1 MGVPVLTIAGST
13 FMGRLSGSLMHQLGL
28 GDWVTASKKQYIST
42 AILMANDLTKLSDL
56 RRDIRVKAQNTIFN
70 ANKHVLELENAL
82 ESIWKNYIT

>member
-1 MGVPVLTIAGST
+1 
-13 FMGRLSGSLMHQLGL
+13 MHQLGL